1 MHVRLI
7 REIDAP
13 GRSGPI
19 NGMFALQQALRDAR
33 PAWLHV
39 GGRLRGN
46 ELPWYWHWG
55 DGPEA
60 ARRALAGKPFVC
72 GPNILFGNSRRPCAT
87 RTEVSICRAASC
99 RLLFT
104 ESEWYGRLIERHRG
118 PANRAPIV
126 LWPYP
131 IVPVPGGP
139 LQPAKYD
146 LLIYVKNGRF
156 PGLVDEVSALWRRH
170 RVVYYG
176 RYRRQRMW
184 EIARRSRAC
193 LYLADDDRGPLALA
207 EILLSGCPTIGLPT
221 GAPFVRHGQT
231 GIVLDRLTTEA
242 CFQAIRRCH
251 ALDRRQVARLA
262 AAQFDGAK
270 IVETIL
276 AALDGA
282 RGVGT

>member
-19 NGMFALQQALRDAR
+19 NGMFALQQALRAAQ
-33 PAWLHV
+33 PAWLNI
-39 GGRLRGN
+39 GGRPRGN
-46 ELPWYWHWG
+46 ELPWYWHWD

-60 ARRALAGKPFVC
+60 ARRALAGQPLVC
-72 GPNILFGNSRRPCAT
+72 GPNILFGSSRRPFAT
-87 RTEVSICRAASC
+87 RAEVAICRAASC

-104 ESEWYGRLIERHRG
+104 ESAWYGRLIEQHRG
-118 PANRAPIV
+118 PDNRAPIV

-139 LQPAKYD
+139 LEPPEYD
-146 LLIYVKNGRF
+146 LLIYAKNGRF
-156 PGLVDEVSALWRRH
+156 PGLVDELFQRWPRR
-170 RVVYYG
+170 RVIRYG
-176 RYRRQRMW
+176 RYRRRRMW

-221 GAPFVRHGQT
+221 GAPFVRHSHT
-231 GIVLDRLTTEA
+231 GIMLDRLTTEECA
-242 CFQAIRRCH
+242 QAIQRCH
-251 ALDRRQVARLA
+251 ALDRRHVAKLA
-262 AAQFDGAK
+262 AEQFDSGK
-270 IVETIL
+270 IVQAIIG
-276 AALDGA
+276 ALDRA
-282 RGVGT
+282 RRA